1 MIEDSF
7 IRCIIRKRTFH
18 FSACRN
24 LRQQFV
30 QVAMRCSKSFLEAH
44 LNNFFHVFCSCKADF
59 NRQLQ
64 TFLTREVGR
73 LKSDYES
80 IKGMNSDN

>member
-1 MIEDSF
+1 MADYNFKKYHIRSINARSEEERAAINQELKDLYASLSEDD
-7 IRCIIRKRTFH
+7 
-18 FSACRN
+18 
-24 LRQQFV
+24 
-30 QVAMRCSKSFLEAH
+30 
-44 LNNFFHVFCSCKADF
+44 KADF

-64 TFLTREVGR
+64 AFLAREVGR